1 MFFRIGLFTIGGGYA
16 MLPLIEEDITRRKK
30 WLTKEEM
37 VDVIAIIQ
45 SIPGVIAINTA
56 VFVGYKKRGFPGAI
70 MAALGAALPSF
81 VVIII
86 IYLALFNIRDNIY
99 VQKAFTGVRAGVAA
113 LITLAVFKFGKAVI
127 KNKISLILA
136 LLSIIC
142 IVVFNIHIIHVILFG
157 GVVGLLLSKR
167 GSIL

>member
-45 SIPGVIAINTA
+45 SIPGVIAINTGI
-56 VFVGYKKRGFPGAI
+56 FVGYKKRGFPGAI
-70 MAALGAALPSF
+70 MAALGAVLPSLI
-81 VVIII
+81 VIII

-99 VQKAFTGVRAGVAA
+99 VQKAFVGVRSGVAA

-127 KNKISLILA
+127 KNKISLLLA
-136 LLSIIC
+136 LFSFVC
-142 IVVFNIHIIHVILFG
+142 IVIFNIHISHVILFG
-157 GVVGLLLSKR
+157 GVVGLLLSKK